1 MTPGNRPSKM
11 GCMFDECP
19 DHFPVEGGGA
29 GRELVTGHTARH
41 HSNCLPRCHRTE
53 HKQWARSWKATCMM
67 EMLFQSLGP
76 GLLPVVFENMHKDG
90 KLKVMNSQ
98 TGGWKIYGC

>member
-1 MTPGNRPSKM
+1 MW
-11 GCMFDECP
+11 
-19 DHFPVEGGGA
+19 V
-29 GRELVTGHTARH
+29 
-41 HSNCLPRCHRTE
+41 
-53 HKQWARSWKATCMM
+53 M

-76 GLLPVVFENMHKDG
+76 GAGLLLVVFENMHKDI